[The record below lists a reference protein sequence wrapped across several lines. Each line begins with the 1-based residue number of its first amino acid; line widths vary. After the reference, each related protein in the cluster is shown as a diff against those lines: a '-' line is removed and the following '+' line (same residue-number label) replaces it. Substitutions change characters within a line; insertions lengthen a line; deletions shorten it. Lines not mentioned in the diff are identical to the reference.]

1 MARMGTAEDSFD
13 DRFDGDIPEDE
24 MDEASELLDIHKA
37 RKAYGSDAVTE
48 SAGGQSFHIN
58 VAKARAHKSHRKSGG
73 GKDMVWVDT
82 YVRSD
87 GATVHGHWRRN
98 THR

>member
-1 MARMGTAEDSFD
+1 MSVDAVDE
-13 DRFDGDIPEDE
+13 FDGDIPEDE
-24 MDEASELLDIHKA
+24 REEASELFDIDKA
-37 RKAYGSDAVTE
+37 RKVYGSDAVTE
-48 SAGGQSFHIN
+48 SSDGGSFHIN
-58 VAKARAHKSHRKSGG
+58 VAKARAHKRHAGT

-87 GATVHGHWRRN
+87 GATVHGHWRKN

>member
-1 MARMGTAEDSFD
+1 MSVEAADE
-13 DRFDGDIPEDE
+13 FDGDIPEDE
-24 MDEASELLDIHKA
+24 REEASELLDIDKA
-37 RKAYGSDAVTE
+37 RAAYGSDAVTV
-48 SAGGQSFHIN
+48 SPNGGSFHIN
-58 VAKARAHKSHRKSGG
+58 VAKARKHKRHAGI

-87 GATVHGHWRRN
+87 GATVRGHWRKN

>member
-1 MARMGTAEDSFD
+1 MSVEAADE
-13 DRFDGDIPEDE
+13 FDGDIPEDE
-24 MDEASELLDIHKA
+24 REEASELLDIDKA
-37 RKAYGSDAVTE
+37 REAYGSDAVTV
-48 SAGGQSFHIN
+48 SPNGSSFHIN
-58 VAKARAHKSHRKSGG
+58 VSKAREHKRHAGI

-87 GATVHGHWRRN
+87 GATVRGHWRKN